1 LGKGEG
7 RKALEE
13 EEKKENGEEEN
24 IEPVEEEKIR
34 NKKYFYRYV
43 CTSLNKTVSCT
54 PSKSIILMYWV

>member
-1 LGKGEG
+1 LGKGREG
-7 RKALEE
+7 IAQEE
-13 EEKKENGEEEN
+13 KEKKEDGEEGN

-54 PSKSIILMYWV
+54 PSKSIILLY